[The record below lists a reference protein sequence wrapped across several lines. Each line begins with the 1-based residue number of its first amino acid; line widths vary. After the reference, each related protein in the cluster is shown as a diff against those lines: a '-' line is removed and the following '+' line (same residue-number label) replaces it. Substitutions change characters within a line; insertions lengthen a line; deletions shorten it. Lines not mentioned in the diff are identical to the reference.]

1 MVRFE
6 NNAII
11 LVKKGSKIMHSAN
24 EDFEIKSGEAL
35 FLRAGSYT
43 LSNIALENGT
53 YEALLFFF
61 DNAFLLNLMQKYRT
75 KVPKFSHTSE
85 LALKTKDEKLLE
97 ILKDFDK
104 FFEKNTQIFAPLI
117 VLKFE
122 EIFLHLSLKDAKFQ
136 GFLSEI
142 LGEIDR
148 KYARLFGE
156 CDAEFLSVSD
166 MAHFAK
172 SDISTF
178 SKHFKQNFKLPPKK
192 YLDEKTLPKSQGFT
206 RIFHAK
212 HQRNLHDLWI

>member
-1 MVRFE
+1 
-6 NNAII
+6 
-11 LVKKGSKIMHSAN
+11 
-24 EDFEIKSGEAL
+24 
-35 FLRAGSYT
+35 
-43 LSNIALENGT
+43 
-53 YEALLFFF
+53 
-61 DNAFLLNLMQKYRT
+61 MQKYRT
-75 KVPKFSHTSE
+75 KVPKFSHPSE

-104 FFEKNTQIFAPLI
+104 FFEKNTQIFEPLI

-142 LGEIDR
+142 LGEIDK
-148 KYARLFGE
+148 KYAKLFGE

-192 YLDEKTLPKSQGFT
+192 YLDEKRFLKAKDLLAFSTQNINEICTTCGFSSVSWFIKRFKERYGQIPKQFQKTSKNRQKT
-206 RIFHAK
+206 YTI
-212 HQRNLHDLWI
+212 